1 MSAVATGQDF
11 SHEALFYAGRDEFL
25 EGCASFIR
33 EGVAAGEPTLVVVS
47 ADKIERLRSMI
58 GEDAGQ
64 VLFSDMAEV
73 GANPA
78 RIIPAWHDFVN
89 EHPGQAIRGI
99 GEPICTER
107 SAAELVECQRH
118 ESLLNLAF
126 ADTPSFR
133 LLCPYDTSA
142 LSQSVI
148 DEARRSHRHICRGG
162 TYEKSDSFRGLEAVA
177 AAFSEPLPEPHLVPQ
192 SKVFQANTLAPLRH
206 FVAENAIEF
215 GLDGPGTE
223 ELVLA
228 VNEVATNSV
237 VHGGGGGIL
246 RVWEDDHALICEV
259 NDAGLL
265 DNPLAGREL
274 PDYAYTSGRGLW
286 LANQVCDLVQMRSFG
301 GGSAVRIHK
310 RRA

>member
-1 MSAVATGQDF
+1 MHVATGQQF
-11 SHEALFYAGRDEFL
+11 RHEALFYAGTGEFL
-25 EGCASFIR
+25 EGCVDFIR
-33 EGVAAGEPTLVVVS
+33 EGIEAGEPTLVVVN
-47 ADKIERLRSMI
+47 AEKIERLRSLL
-58 GEDAGQ
+58 GEDARK
-64 VLFSDMAEV
+64 VLFTDMAEV

-78 RIIPAWHDFVN
+78 RILPAWHEFVDQN
-89 EHPGQAIRGI
+89 AGRAIRGI
-99 GEPICTER
+99 GEPIWAER

-126 ADTPSFR
+126 ADSPSPFR

-148 DEARRSHRHICRGG
+148 DEARCSHSHLCTGGVYEESHI
-162 TYEKSDSFRGLEAVA
+162 YRGLDEVA
-177 AAFSEPLPEPHLVPQ
+177 AGFTEPLPEPNLVPR

-206 FVAENAIEF
+206 FVAKHAIEF
-215 GLDGPGTE
+215 GLDGQGTE
-223 ELVLA
+223 DLVLA

-246 RVWEDDHALICEV
+246 RLWEEQGALICEV
-259 NDAGLL
+259 NDGGLM

-274 PDYAYTSGRGLW
+274 PDFVSTSGRGLW
-286 LANQVCDLVQMRSFG
+286 LANQVCDLVQVRNFT

>member
-1 MSAVATGQDF
+1 
-11 SHEALFYAGRDEFL
+11 LYAGRDEFL
-25 EGCASFIR
+25 EACAAFIR
-33 EGVAAGEPTLVVVS
+33 EGVQAGEPALVVVN
-47 ADKIERLRSMI
+47 AEKTERLRSVL
-58 GEDAGQ
+58 GEDAHH
-64 VLFSDMAEV
+64 VLFSDMAEL

-78 RIIPAWHDFVN
+78 RIIPVWHDFAAEN
-89 EHPGQAIRGI
+89 EGRAIRGI
-99 GEPICTER
+99 GEPISAER
-107 SAAELVECQRH
+107 SPAELVECQRH

-126 ADTPSFR
+126 AKTPSFR

-148 DEARRSHRHICRGG
+148 DEAKRSHPRLCTGG
-162 TYEKSDSFRGLEAVA
+162 AYVPSHSFRGLDEVA
-177 AAFSEPLPEPHLVPQ
+177 AAFSEPLPEPHLVPH

-215 GLDGPGTE
+215 GLDGQGTE

-246 RVWEDDHALICEV
+246 RVWQEHDALICEV
-259 NDAGLL
+259 NDGGLM

-274 PDYAYTSGRGLW
+274 PAYADTSGRGLW

-310 RRA
+310 RRG